1 MNLSDYI
8 LSFLIKKKVKK
19 VFLITGGAISFMVD
33 AFSRN
38 KKIKYISVAHE
49 QGAAMMADSYSRLGP
64 NFSCTMVTS
73 GPGATNLL
81 TGIACSYFDSIPSLH
96 ICGQVNTYEQQSS
109 NKSTQKVRQVGFQE
123 TDIVNISK
131 PITKF
136 SYKVTNPN
144 EIKYILEK
152 SYHIATTGRPGP
164 VLLDI
169 PMDLQRKL
177 INPKKLKSFQAK
189 KNKNVNLK
197 KQVIYIIKKIKN
209 ANKPV
214 IILGGGIKYAKSE
227 AILKKILKKF
237 SLPIVTTWSGVDL
250 IDHSEKKYI
259 GNIGVYGSRAANF
272 TVQNSDLILSL
283 GSRLDTRVTGGVPK
297 NFARKAYK
305 IMVDIDKH
313 ELNKKRGLVVDYKI
327 KENVKNILEGIE
339 KIKFNNISKHE
350 WLNKCFKWK
359 ERYPIVQKKYFKEKK
374 YVNPYVFIEYLSK
387 ILKKKDIIIADDGGH
402 LTWTIQAFKVKYGQ
416 KLFSAFGN
424 SPMGYALP
432 ASIGA
437 SIVKNNSRIICIDGD
452 GSIQI
457 NLQELHTI
465 DKLNLPI
472 KIFILNNDGYGIIKQ
487 FQELYLSKR
496 YEASGKGVSNPNFK
510 KISEA
515 FNIGYNKIKNH
526 SELKQIK
533 KSIDS
538 KRPEIIEIILKKDQ
552 KIIPKLQF
560 GNPIEDMSPLLP
572 RNEFFKNMEIKTIKR
587 DKKIF
592 EAN

>member
-1 MNLSDYI
+1 MNLSDYV
-8 LSFLIKKKVKK
+8 LSFLIKKKVKR

-177 INPKKLKSFQAK
+177 INPKKLRSFQANKNK
-189 KNKNVNLK
+189 KNNFK
-197 KQVIYIIKKIKN
+197 KKLNFIIKKIKN

-227 AILKKILKKF
+227 SILKKILKKF

-272 TVQNSDLILSL
+272 AVQNSDLILSL

-305 IMVDIDKH
+305 IVVDIDKH
-313 ELNKKRGLVVDYKI
+313 ELNKKRGLIVDYKI

-359 ERYPIVQKKYFKEKK
+359 ERYPIVQKEYFKEKK

-572 RNEFFKNMEIKTIKR
+572 RNEFFENMEIKTIKR

>member
-1 MNLSDYI
+1 MNLSDYV
-8 LSFLIKKKVKK
+8 LSFLIKKKVKR

-177 INPKKLKSFQAK
+177 INPKKLRSFQANKNK
-189 KNKNVNLK
+189 KNNFK
-197 KQVIYIIKKIKN
+197 KKLNFIIKKIKN

-227 AILKKILKKF
+227 SILKKILKKF

-272 TVQNSDLILSL
+272 AVQNSDLILSL

-305 IMVDIDKH
+305 IVVDIDKH
-313 ELNKKRGLVVDYKI
+313 ELNKKRGLIVDYKI

-572 RNEFFKNMEIKTIKR
+572 RNEFFENMEIKTIKR